1 LPEGFPPPTSEGQI
15 EVKQYPAYRSATVR
29 YSGELSM
36 AANRAFDPLYRHISS
51 NNISMTAPVETRYPV
66 STLEASEI
74 GARDERGEALVSFL
88 YRSTDIYPQQIAQN
102 IQVEDI
108 APMTVVSLGLKGS
121 YDYSSY
127 QKNIERLREWLAQH
141 PEWTV
146 VGSPRRFFYDA
157 PYVPEPAKRSEI
169 QIPIRR
175 VDG

>member
-1 LPEGFPPPTSEGQI
+1 
-15 EVKQYPAYRSATVR
+15 
-29 YSGELSM
+29 M

-66 STLEASEI
+66 STLEANQM
-74 GARDERGEALVSFL
+74 GTPDEQGEAFVSFL
-88 YRSTDIYPQQIAQN
+88 YRSTDIYPDEISQN

-108 APMTVVSLGLKGS
+108 PPMTVVSLGLKGS

-127 QKNIERLREWLAQH
+127 QQNIQRLREWLAQH

-175 VDG
+175 VEG